1 MTPLG
6 SKPADG
12 EAGPV
17 SGLTARLADADR
29 DRRVAGNTS
38 RVVLAS
44 MGVMKDQQASR
55 SRSRSLALAA
65 TLVVLL
71 ILGPLVW
78 MAVDHFFAGGHMG
91 DLTTEFILWACI
103 LCPAL
108 LAAALVAGWLRNR

>member
-1 MTPLG
+1 MTPRAG
-6 SKPADG
+6 KPADG
-12 EAGPV
+12 DEN
-17 SGLTARLADADR
+17 SRRGLAARLGDADQ
-29 DRRVAGNTS
+29 DRRVAADTR

-44 MGVMKDQQASR
+44 MGVMKDQQAIRTR
-55 SRSRSLALAA
+55 SRALALAA

-71 ILGPLVW
+71 ILAPLVW
-78 MAVDHFFAGGHMG
+78 MAVDHFSAGGRMG